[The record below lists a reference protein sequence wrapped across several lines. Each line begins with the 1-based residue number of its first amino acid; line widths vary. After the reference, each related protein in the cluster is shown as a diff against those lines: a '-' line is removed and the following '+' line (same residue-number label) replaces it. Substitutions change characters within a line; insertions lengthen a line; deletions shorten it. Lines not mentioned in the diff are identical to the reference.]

1 MRLFLRHY
9 FLLFFGLLR
18 GKECLDVC
26 LYLLCCY
33 LHSSIHTFYHFVTI
47 FCWSDNGH
55 KGISMPHYKK
65 EEQSFTYTVPHLSL
79 CLWPVSVF
87 VCFVCIH
94 CRHWIAF
101 TVFSFTI
108 SCFKFFYGMVI
119 SSVWDACVLL
129 EKNIS
134 LRLASR

>member
-1 MRLFLRHY
+1 MFVFALLLFTLVLGCLFL
-9 FLLFFGLLR
+9 FLG
-18 GKECLDVC
+18 VS
-26 LYLLCCY
+26 Y
-33 LHSSIHTFYHFVTI
+33 IHTFCHFVPI

-79 CLWPVSVF
+79 CLCPVSVF

-94 CRHWIAF
+94 SRDWIAF